1 LVDTLI
7 DLHIPKFYRKF
18 SEEIKTK
25 VTQRVNTFY
34 SLVNWEYGKALRASE
49 LLQMLADIK
58 EIKSV
63 DISFT
68 TNDPDQTG
76 DIVST
81 KYYEIIRP
89 DNLNVVL
96 TFE

>member
-1 LVDTLI
+1 MEQDHLWKATLGQ
-7 DLHIPKFYRKF
+7 L
-18 SEEIKTK
+18 EL
-25 VTQRVNTFY
+25 RVSQGNF
-34 SLVNWEYGKALRASE
+34 
-49 LLQMLADIK
+49 LAWFRETNIK

-68 TNDPDQTG
+68 TKDPDQTG

-89 DNLNVVL
+89 DNLNVTL